1 MNEERLYINGQEL
14 KLKPSSP
21 LAYTLQVNDISG
33 VANRQASFTRT
44 ISIPKCP
51 ENNQILSFLGVAGNQ
66 SISPYIK
73 NKINYY
79 VGNDCIIYEGWGVI
93 TETTDVDYKLNI
105 YDGVIDLF
113 KAIENKTL
121 DQLNLTEINH
131 DKSLSGVTYTWDN
144 DLNYKYILADYNG
157 KLKYS
162 GDTINIDY
170 LVPSVKVSYLWN
182 KIFSNYNMTYEGS
195 VFSSDDFQNLWMTYP
210 KGTFTLLP
218 EVDFFESSDINFLT
232 NAGADSKRRF
242 ITYNTYTSTSGTSVI
257 NNVHVQVPVDG
268 NYRIKITGNF
278 KYRSNPYNVKTYTTL
293 HVQYN
298 YDPTT
303 NPDTVGLGVSTAL
316 SSPLAYGTQF
326 DYNFIKPLNS
336 GDSICLIVASSSPL
350 ISDDGS
356 ELNVE
361 VTKIDNSA
369 IDFNEALSQ
378 FKVTD
383 FLKEILWRYSLTIF
397 KDKFT
402 NNYKFLTLDERIST
416 ADKVDWSDKFQRV
429 KSEKYI
435 YGDYAQKN
443 NIRHKYNDENS
454 NYNDGSIFVLNEN
467 LDDEKNIIES
477 KIYTPE
483 KELNTSEL
491 PFESHIYKLWNKEVN
506 ENEGV
511 QEVEYKV
518 LDKRFYFLK
527 SQDYT
532 FSSPVSVG
540 SEALIESTTATTA
553 PIESYSG
560 VSFNEVVT
568 NYYSQI
574 GNIISTANI
583 TTAEFNLSSTDIA
596 TFDFKKQYFIEQL
609 GSYFLVNKI
618 NNWTPNKLVEVEL
631 IKVDNDIPRPDLTPP
646 VPDELF
652 ITITGVTFT
661 DVNTWTRNINVHFIT
676 NVPDAYLKPEFVNN
690 DSYTFPTLVNNSPYI
705 FFDSINPLGGTTTLK
720 LTTLDGTVQSNT
732 VSWLG

>member
-14 KLKPSSP
+14 KLKPSAP

-51 ENNQILSFLGVAGNQ
+51 ENNIAMNFLGVAGNQ

-79 VGNDCIIYEGWGVI
+79 VGNDCVIYEGWGVI
-93 TETTDVDYKLNI
+93 SETTDDDYKLNI

-131 DKSLSGVTYTWDN
+131 DKSLSGVTYTWNN

-170 LVPSVKVSYLWN
+170 LVPSVKVSYLWD
-182 KIFSNYNMTYEGS
+182 KTFSNYGMTYEGS
-195 VFSSDDFQNLWMTYP
+195 VFSGADFQNLWMTYP

-218 EVDFFESSDINFLT
+218 EVGFFESSDINFST

-242 ITYNTYTSTSGTSVI
+242 ITYNTFSTSSGTTVI

-268 NYRIKITGNF
+268 NYRIKISGNF
-278 KYRSNPYNVKTYTTL
+278 KYRSNPSTVKCYTKLHIAYNK
-293 HVQYN
+293 Q
-298 YDPTT
+298 PTT
-303 NPDTVGLGVSTAL
+303 NPDTVGLGASTEL
-316 SSPLAYGTQF
+316 SSFQNYGTAF
-326 DYNFIKPLNS
+326 DYNFIKPLTA
-336 GDSICLIVASSSPL
+336 GETFCLIVQGNAPL
-350 ISDDGS
+350 VSDDGS
-356 ELNVE
+356 ELSIE
-361 VTKIDNSA
+361 VTKIDNLA

-397 KDKFT
+397 KDKYT
-402 NNYKFLTLDERIST
+402 NNYKFLTLDERIAT

-443 NIRHKYNDENS
+443 NLKHKYNDENS

-483 KELNTSEL
+483 KELNATEL
-491 PFESHIYKLWNKEVN
+491 PFQSHVYKLWNKEIN

-527 SQDYT
+527 AQDYT
-532 FSSPVSVG
+532 FSSPVTIG
-540 SEALIESTTATTA
+540 SEALIQATTATTA

-560 VSFNEVVT
+560 VSYNEVVT
-568 NYYSQI
+568 NYYGQI

-583 TTAEFNLSSTDIA
+583 TTAEFNLTSTDIA
-596 TFDFKKQYFIEQL
+596 TFDFKKQYYIEQL
-609 GSYFLVNKI
+609 GSYYLVNKI

-631 IKVDNDIPRPDLTPP
+631 IKIDNDLPRPDLTPP
-646 VPDELF
+646 TTEELY
-652 ITITGVTFT
+652 ITITGQTIT
-661 DVNTWTRNINVHFIT
+661 NADAWTRIINIFFETNIT
-676 NVPDAYLKPEFVNN
+676 TPYLQAVIN
-690 DSYTFPTLVNNSPYI
+690 DGSPVTILNSSPYSLLDI
-705 FFDSINPLGGTTTLK
+705 INPLGGTTTLK
-720 LTTLDGTVQSNT
+720 LQSMDGTVISNT
-732 VSWLG
+732 TSWWG